1 MKKVYNLRHINFS
14 STFILSIALLFLSC
28 EESLPRPTKK
38 GKDTFGVKINGR
50 NWLPE
55 TGLFGPDPTSARYGN
70 SRLTVHAA
78 KTNKNTNEY
87 IYIYI
92 ENITKPGEYAINF
105 NTLPPPLGTS
115 YTNYGTYS
123 HNDKMY
129 QDPVTGQLGKYVYYT
144 TNANHKGKV
153 KITKLDIDKKIVA
166 GTFEFTAEDYNNSNQ
181 TVKLTKG
188 RFDLNFK

>member
-1 MKKVYNLRHINFS
+1 
-14 STFILSIALLFLSC
+14 LLFFAC

-38 GKDTFGVKINGR
+38 GKDTFGVKINGN

-55 TGLFGPDPTSARYGN
+55 TGLFGPDATKARFGN
-70 SRLTVHAA
+70 GQLWISAA

-115 YTNYGTYS
+115 YTNFGTYDF
-123 HNDKMY
+123 HDKMY
-129 QDPVTGQLGKYVYYT
+129 QDPVTGQLGKNVYYT

-153 KITKLDIDKKIVA
+153 KISKLDSGKKLCQAPLNLPLKITIIL
-166 GTFEFTAEDYNNSNQ
+166 GKRLNWP
-181 TVKLTKG
+181 KG
-188 RFDLNFK
+188 DLI